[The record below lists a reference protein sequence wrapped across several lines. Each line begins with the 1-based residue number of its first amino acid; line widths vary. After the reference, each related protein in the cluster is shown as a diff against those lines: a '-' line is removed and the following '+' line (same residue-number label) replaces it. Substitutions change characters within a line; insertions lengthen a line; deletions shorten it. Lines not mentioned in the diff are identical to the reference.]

1 MPKAS
6 INPDLVRDLASLLD
20 ETGLTEIEYETGTFR
35 VRVSRQSGVTVTA
48 PAPAATTTAAAA
60 TPPSTGNGE
69 AAPEAPAYDASH
81 PGAISS
87 PMVGTV
93 YTAPEPGADDFVR
106 VGERVSAGQTLLLIE
121 AMKTFNEIRAPRA
134 GTVISVLIGNEQPVE
149 YGDVL
154 MIVE

>member
-35 VRVSRQSGVTVTA
+35 VRVSRQSGVAVAA

-60 TPPSTGNGE
+60 PPSTGNGG
-69 AAPEAPAYDASH
+69 AAPEAPTYDASH

-134 GTVISVLIGNEQPVE
+134 GTVVSVLIGNEQPVE

>member
-1 MPKAS
+1 MPKAT
-6 INPDLVRDLASLLD
+6 INPELVRDLASLLD

-35 VRVSRQSGVTVTA
+35 VRVSRQSGVTVAATA
-48 PAPAATTTAAAA
+48 PAAGAAAPVS
-60 TPPSTGNGE
+60 PPSGNGE
-69 AAPEAPAYDASH
+69 AAPKPPAYDASH

-93 YTAPEPGADDFVR
+93 YTAPEPGADEFVR
-106 VGERVSAGQTLLLIE
+106 VGEHVTAGQTLLLIE

-134 GTVISVLIGNEQPVE
+134 GTVVSILIGNEQPVE

-154 MIVE
+154 MILE